1 MSGEKTITHSYHTAT
16 IQLYTLTGNVLML
29 QEIFRNFREING
41 PVSTLQAIVPT
52 SVQFETRREGGA
64 TNRDTLNLINS
75 QYSYYSIDYH
85 IFTYTIPS
93 QHLLQ
98 LMIAVKEG

>member
-64 TNRDTLNLINS
+64 TNVSSRREGMKTKDALKCG
-75 QYSYYSIDYH
+75 
-85 IFTYTIPS
+85 
-93 QHLLQ
+93 LL
-98 LMIAVKEG
+98 